1 MAVLSCVG
9 TGRGAATCDHDSNTS
24 ETALRRHHL
33 RQLTSGLAAAT
44 LLGGCLTTPLAHAAP
59 SPSGPAPKAPAVDPT
74 TPARSTVDLVPST
87 TATTVPGT
95 TQRIL
100 AATPTTSREFT
111 MLGVTWQTMPAGA
124 SAQVRVRTAAGW
136 QAWQTLQNE
145 ATSNEG
151 GRQGT
156 EAVHVG
162 DAIAAE
168 ARIVAPATTTVRS
181 TGARLSL
188 IDSRVLEGDGA
199 SRATVQAAATSSA
212 VPAQPSMVTR
222 AEWGADESLLSYN
235 GAGCVPASIDTTIK
249 AAIVHHTAG
258 TNSYTASQSASIM
271 RGIYAY
277 HVKDRGWCDIGYNIL
292 VDKYGTIFEGRH
304 GGVVNPV
311 HGAHATSWNTD
322 TVGVSVMMNSSQAK
336 QSPEAMSA
344 VSRILAWKLA
354 GNYRTPTSTLTLA
367 GKSINR
373 IARHGD
379 VMSTSCPG
387 TNITAYMPTLRQDV
401 ANRMSGWQN
410 SLIYKAYVGAGG
422 EAKLGPVHVMERPW
436 NGGRTTTFTNGGIYQ
451 TPENVTRQL
460 GKSADARYRTG
471 DSFAQLGWPTTSTTT
486 TAYGSV
492 VRFQKGSIH
501 TSAKGSFLTVLVIDA
516 WLRANPAQATALGAP
531 TAAMTR
537 GSDGT
542 LYQSFV
548 NGKVRSLNG
557 RTTVTLNTSA
567 PATGNNMALMG
578 DQTKDRRADIV
589 AASSTGKLTWFITTT
604 TGVAGSPRSGS
615 ELKGSYDWLSH
626 VPDADGDGYSELVA
640 RRSDGTL
647 WAWNGRGQGQYVN
660 AHMIGIRGWNT
671 LRDLTVIP
679 DMTHDGLPEIV
690 GLNPQG
696 SLVRYDLRRD
706 LSVMRTSTVITGW
719 GSMKQIAT
727 VGDVRSAGVVDILA
741 VDANGY
747 LSTYHGTAQGGLSG
761 QRTVISRGWHPYVDL
776 RSSGD
781 HDADGRWDLV
791 ARGTTG
797 NMYKYRNLGNNSW
810 SVRQVMATNLESR
823 GVLA

>member
-460 GKSADARYRTG
+460 NKAADARYRSG
-471 DSFAQLGWPTTSTTT
+471 DGFSRLGWPTSGTTVASTSK
-486 TAYGSV
+486 SF
-492 VRFQKGSIH
+492 VRFQKGTIHVSSVGGARATTGSID
-501 TSAKGSFLTVLVIDA
+501 S
-516 WLRANPAQATALGAP
+516 WLKANPTQFTRLGYPIAEAVWSSS
-531 TAAMTR
+531 TNVEQR
-537 GSDGT
+537 FENGT
-542 LYQSFV
+542 L
-548 NGKVRSLNG
+548 RITDG
-557 RTTVTLNTSA
+557 RATVTLKV
-567 PATGNNMALMG
+567 GGKQG
-578 DQTKDRRADIV
+578 DLNGDGRADV
-589 AASSTGKLTWFITTT
+589 LGVNSAGQVTWYPTQTNGTSGAATTGSLLAGAPFTWVSQVPDINGDGQTELMAIRKDGTMWAWDGRGNGQFVNARQVSTGWQYMRQPN
-604 TGVAGSPRSGS
+604 VA
-615 ELKGSYDWLSH
+615 
-626 VPDADGDGYSELVA
+626 
-640 RRSDGTL
+640 
-647 WAWNGRGQGQYVN
+647 
-660 AHMIGIRGWNT
+660 
-671 LRDLTVIP
+671 P
-679 DMTHDGLPEIV
+679 DMNKDGLPEIITIGSSQQLWRYSIASNG
-690 GLNPQG
+690 GLH
-696 SLVRYDLRRD
+696 LRTQIGTNW
-706 LSVMRTSTVITGW
+706 SIITKMTS
-719 GSMKQIAT
+719 
-727 VGDVRSAGVVDILA
+727 VGDFRKAGVVDILA
-741 VDANGY
+741 VTSDGRMLDYYGSPDGKISGNKLLG
-747 LSTYHGTAQGGLSG
+747 SGWGGWT
-761 QRTVISRGWHPYVDL
+761 RL
-776 RSSGD
+776 RSIGD
-781 HDADGRWDLV
+781 TNGDGRWDLTKSRSTGTMYNTASGTGAWGVTV
-791 ARGTTG
+791 AMVPDVSVLGTF
-797 NMYKYRNLGNNSW
+797 
-810 SVRQVMATNLESR
+810 A
-823 GVLA
+823 